1 MRKSCSLFALL
12 AALGIQAS
20 AQQKKLDVTTF
31 VVLGEGLSAG
41 MADFS
46 LRDVYQDKC
55 FPAQMARQIKTAMP
69 QPLIQSPGIGNVPGF
84 PGLPVRVPTT
94 LETTLRIPFPPPLFI
109 FNLSVPGFRVADAV
123 SRRPSAPLIQQ
134 NDVVQTSA
142 NVILGF
148 PAMTLGKDKPLWTQ
162 VEYARN
168 MNPTLVLIALGYY
181 DVLEAAATGNPA
193 LLTETASFQ
202 TNYSI
207 ILTALKGSAEILVT
221 TIPNPVDT
229 AYFTSLP
236 SATRFLGASPSVLA
250 GLFNLRADDLIT
262 PNGLMTIGTLLAAGQ
277 SGPLPPGSIVSA
289 ATAGQITAH
298 VQALNGVITQVAQQN
313 GANVYDLAALFRTIR
328 ASGVQAGGRTL
339 TADYLGGFYSLDGYY
354 PGTTGHAVIANEL
367 LNFLNKTYQ
376 QQFPMLTLASV
387 AASDPSG
394 RLVMNSKKPGR
405 ANVQ

>member
-1 MRKSCSLFALL
+1 MRKSCSLLAL

-181 DVLEAAATGNPA
+181 DVLEAAAAGNPA

-207 ILTALKGSAEILVT
+207 ILSALKGSAEILVT

-236 SATRFLGASPSVLA
+236 SATRF
-250 GLFNLRADDLIT
+250 F
-262 PNGLMTIGTLLAAGQ
+262 LL
-277 SGPLPPGSIVSA
+277 
-289 ATAGQITAH
+289 
-298 VQALNGVITQVAQQN
+298 
-313 GANVYDLAALFRTIR
+313 
-328 ASGVQAGGRTL
+328 
-339 TADYLGGFYSLDGYY
+339 
-354 PGTTGHAVIANEL
+354 
-367 LNFLNKTYQ
+367 
-376 QQFPMLTLASV
+376 
-387 AASDPSG
+387 
-394 RLVMNSKKPGR
+394 
-405 ANVQ
+405 